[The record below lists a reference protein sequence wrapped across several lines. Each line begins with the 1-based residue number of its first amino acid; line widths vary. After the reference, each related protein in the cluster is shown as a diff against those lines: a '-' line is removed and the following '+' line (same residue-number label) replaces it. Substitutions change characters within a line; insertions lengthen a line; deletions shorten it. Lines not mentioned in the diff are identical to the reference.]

1 MVLEEQQHKSSKKN
15 KLKKIPQRGL
25 GVAQLEKL
33 RCMEEQQRIAGVAS
47 SSSSSDF
54 STQGLGFPPP
64 PRATAAVMKPRAAS
78 TFFMDQQQQQQ
89 RQQPPPPPGFFPM
102 FWNAAVDAK
111 EDASLVRKIG
121 VPLHHMKQP
130 PPPPPPP
137 IASLQANSPTCHR
150 MEPPSNQNNS
160 NNYDLLSCW
169 RSEQNK
175 NSVAM
180 MMACNKRP
188 AAAAAAAAFHLDEVV
203 VAGNQEAYCPRKHP
217 FLSNECSQAT
227 GSNLVRLQF
236 QASRGNS
243 STPFANSTSSD
254 LYIEKRIKENCGV
267 RDGNFL
273 SLASVSA
280 PSSTPFDMPQY
291 FQYDHSDFSS
301 KNAQKNTV
309 NVSSSK
315 ELPFYDFLHTAPI
328 RNEKT
333 TMLEIRESPTGD
345 IDLNLRL

>member
-1 MVLEEQQHKSSKKN
+1 MVGEERQRKSSKKN
-15 KLKKIPQRGL
+15 KTEKIPQRGL
-25 GVAQLEKL
+25 GVAQLEKI
-33 RCMEEQQRIAGVAS
+33 RCMEEQQRIAGA
-47 SSSSSDF
+47 SSSDF

-64 PRATAAVMKPRAAS
+64 PLTTAAVMKPRAAS
-78 TFFMDQQQQQQ
+78 TFFTDYHHHHHHHQ
-89 RQQPPPPPGFFPM
+89 RQQPPPPPGFIPM
-102 FWNAAVDAK
+102 VWNAAVDAK
-111 EDASLVRKIG
+111 EASLVRKIG
-121 VPLHHMKQP
+121 VPLHRMKQ

-175 NSVAM
+175 NSVEM
-180 MMACNKRP
+180 MVCNKRP
-188 AAAAAAAAFHLDEVV
+188 PPAAAFHPDEVV

-217 FLSNECSQAT
+217 FLSNECSRAT

-236 QASRGNS
+236 QASRGNT
-243 STPFANSTSSD
+243 STPIVNSTSSD
-254 LYIEKRIKENCGV
+254 LYIDKGIKENCGV
-267 RDGNFL
+267 HDGNFL

-280 PSSTPFDMPQY
+280 PSLT
-291 FQYDHSDFSS
+291 QYDHCDFSL

-309 NVSSSK
+309 NVSSSN
-315 ELPFYDFLHTAPI
+315 ELPFYDFLLIAPI
-328 RNEKT
+328 RDEET
-333 TMLEIRESPTGD
+333 TMLEIKESPTGD